1 MSLSAKKYFY
11 ILKYTDCNDCE
22 FYHADTGYC
31 EKACRQKRAYSNPC
45 KEFVLG
51 TFSADGLYNITE
63 EERTEFNTI
72 YRKVKLNGQ
81 L

>member
-11 ILKYTDCNDCE
+11 ILHHADCNDCE
-22 FYHADTGYC
+22 FYHASTGYC
-31 EKACRQKRAYSNPC
+31 EKMSRQKRAYSEPC

-51 TFSADGLYNITE
+51 AFSADGWYNITE

-72 YRKVKLNGQ
+72 YRKAKLNG
-81 L
+81 